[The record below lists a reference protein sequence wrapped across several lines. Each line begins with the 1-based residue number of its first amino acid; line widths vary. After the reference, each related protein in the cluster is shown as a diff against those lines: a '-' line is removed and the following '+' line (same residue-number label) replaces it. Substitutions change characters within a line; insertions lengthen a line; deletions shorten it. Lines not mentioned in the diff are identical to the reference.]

1 VQLHRAGCVRSTIPT
16 AREIGK
22 WREIV
27 VEVDVVIVIVIV
39 IAIVGRDRGI
49 QLVGV
54 LVLVQVIY
62 QGVQTPTTHRL

>member
-1 VQLHRAGCVRSTIPT
+1 MQLHRAGCVRSTIPT

-39 IAIVGRDRGI
+39 GRDRGI

>member
-1 VQLHRAGCVRSTIPT
+1 
-16 AREIGK
+16 
-22 WREIV
+22 V
-27 VEVDVVIVIVIV
+27 VEVDVVIVIV
-39 IAIVGRDRGI
+39 IVGRDRGI